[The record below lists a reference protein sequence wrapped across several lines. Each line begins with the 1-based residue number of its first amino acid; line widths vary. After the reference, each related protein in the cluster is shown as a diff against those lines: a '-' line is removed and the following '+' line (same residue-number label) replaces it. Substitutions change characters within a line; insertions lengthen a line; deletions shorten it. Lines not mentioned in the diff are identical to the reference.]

1 MHLGIQEHLMLLE
14 MPSMD
19 KEAKLLK
26 RNAIK
31 KKLPLFALEQRERFP
46 EENNSSIE
54 GFRVQNAN

>member
-1 MHLGIQEHLMLLE
+1 MLE

-31 KKLPLFALEQRERFP
+31 KKLPLFALEQRGK
-46 EENNSSIE
+46 
-54 GFRVQNAN
+54 GFLRKTTLPLKASGCKMQINLETLI